1 MISIMKKSHFT
12 LIELLVVI
20 AIIAILASMLL
31 PALGKVKDTA
41 NVAKCQS
48 NLKQIG
54 VYVMQYA
61 NSNND
66 WGPVMMS
73 GSTFDS
79 GNRPAGDFGYVFQ
92 NVALDFMVSSGAIPQ
107 QSLGSLFMCPATIP
121 VSSTG
126 NAAAAYLS
134 NNGGLKSAAINARK
148 YGSGYIRTSIFYRN
162 FNSGQSLGDSL
173 SGRALSSMTVLRL
186 GKIMEGC
193 YVSSRRPSAIT
204 LAGDAYETRTSH
216 VKLANALYCDGSVMA
231 RLYKELPA
239 NLIGLYNY
247 NKQ

>member
-1 MISIMKKSHFT
+1 MKKSPFT

-73 GSTFDS
+73 GSSFDS
-79 GNRPAGDFGYVFQ
+79 GTPRPAGDFGYVFQ

-121 VSSTG
+121 DANTG
-126 NAAAAYLS
+126 RAAAAYLS
-134 NNGGLKSAAINARK
+134 NNGGLKSTAINARK

-162 FNSGQSLGDSL
+162 FNSGQSLGDNL

-193 YVSSRRPSAIT
+193 YVSPRRPSAIT

-239 NLIGLYNY
+239 NLIGLSNY
-247 NKQ
+247 NKK

>member
-1 MISIMKKSHFT
+1 MISIMKKSPFT

-54 VYVMQYA
+54 VYIMQYA

-66 WGPVMMS
+66 WGPVIMS
-73 GSTFDS
+73 AANYDAGD
-79 GNRPAGDFGYVFQ
+79 RPAGEFGYVFQ
-92 NVALDFMVSSGAIPQ
+92 NVGLDYMVSTGTIPQ
-107 QSLGSLFMCPATIP
+107 QSLGSLFMCPGTIP
-121 VSSTG
+121 DANTG
-126 NAAAAYLS
+126 RAAAAYLS
-134 NNGGLKSAAINARK
+134 NNGGLKSTAINARN
-148 YGSGYIRTSIFYRN
+148 YGTGYIRTSIFYRN
-162 FNSGQSLGDSL
+162 FNAGQFKGDNN
-173 SGRALSSMTVLRL
+173 GAALSSLTVFRL
-186 GKIMEGC
+186 SKIMENGF
-193 YVSSRRPSAIT
+193 VSSRRPSAIT

-239 NLIGLYNY
+239 SLSYLSNY
-247 NKQ
+247 NKK

>member
-1 MISIMKKSHFT
+1 MKKSPFT

-54 VYVMQYA
+54 VYVMAYA

-66 WGPVMMS
+66 WGPVIMS
-73 GSTFDS
+73 AANYNAGD
-79 GNRPAGDFGYVFQ
+79 RPAGDFGYVFQ
-92 NVALDFMVSSGAIPQ
+92 NVGLDYMVSTGTIPQ
-107 QSLGSLFMCPATIP
+107 QSLGSLFMCPGTIP
-121 VSSTG
+121 DANTG
-126 NAAAAYLS
+126 RAEAAYLS
-134 NNGGLKSAAINARK
+134 NNGGLKSTAINARK

-162 FNSGQSLGDSL
+162 FNSGQVNIGT
-173 SGRALSSMTVLRL
+173 GAALSSLTVLRL
-186 GKIMEGC
+186 TKIMEGG

-239 NLIGLYNY
+239 NLIGLHNY
-247 NKQ
+247 NKK